1 MSHGDLLMVGEWIY
15 RTQRALSVE
24 AAFLPAVDPSEDE
37 VEVDESDLAVS
48 DFGVAVEPL
57 AEPLPESLP
66 DEPES
71 PLSEVIDDEEAPRLS
86 VL

>member
-1 MSHGDLLMVGEWIY
+1 MGCEWFY

-24 AAFLPAVDPSEDE
+24 AAFLVALELSEED
-37 VEVDESDLAVS
+37 EVDESD
-48 DFGVAVEPL
+48 FGVSVLGVAPEPL
-57 AEPLPESLP
+57 AELFAESLL

-71 PLSEVIDDEEAPRLS
+71 PPSEVIDDEDDPRLS